1 MQNGK
6 KKSEIAVG
14 LLVLLGLLDGCWFV
28 AVLLRVLEKKKK
40 KKKKKKKRKKKKRK
54 KKKKKSKKKKKRK
67 EKQKK
72 NGAVNCIDLF
82 SNYSTVQ

>member
-28 AVLLRVLEKKKK
+28 AVLLRVVEK

-54 KKKKKSKKKKKRK
+54 KKKKKSKKKKRK